1 MIQSAVMLERMNLQ
15 SGIFFRFNRH
25 ELDFLTRSANMR
37 TISSLVKALDLCYAH
52 PNGPN
57 GMYHYHT
64 WSECLSPCTG
74 ESQLVGVALDGFPIF
89 GPGINPETGLVWSQS
104 DMDACGGRDDENGNY
119 GYYTTVD
126 FPYVFQCYRGEIGN
140 TSPSIRDGN
149 CGLYGTNCDY
159 SGSGGAGAPGERDPS
174 AERIPECCRSRSC
187 GSDYTC
193 PPKPNRKKRST
204 TDPFSNPTQ
213 AGFLFQSTQILSL
226 DGALG
231 LTELLA
237 LITNKCT

>member
-1 MIQSAVMLERMNLQ
+1 MVCGYAYKIIPRE
-15 SGIFFRFNRH
+15 
-25 ELDFLTRSANMR
+25 
-37 TISSLVKALDLCYAH
+37 ALDLCYAH

-126 FPYVFQCYRGEIGN
+126 FPYVFHQILRV
-140 TSPSIRDGN
+140 SPSRKTSKFKS
-149 CGLYGTNCDY
+149 YGV
-159 SGSGGAGAPGERDPS
+159 
-174 AERIPECCRSRSC
+174 
-187 GSDYTC
+187 
-193 PPKPNRKKRST
+193 
-204 TDPFSNPTQ
+204 
-213 AGFLFQSTQILSL
+213 LV
-226 DGALG
+226 
-231 LTELLA
+231 
-237 LITNKCT
+237 

>member
-1 MIQSAVMLERMNLQ
+1 MNLQ
-15 SGIFFRFNRH
+15 PGISLLLGRTMIEIFQLIH
-25 ELDFLTRSANMR
+25 SRS
-37 TISSLVKALDLCYAH
+37 ILSLLIALDLCYAH
-52 PNGPN
+52 PNGPG

-74 ESQLVGVALDGFPIF
+74 HSQLVGVALDGFPIF
-89 GPGINPETGLVWSQS
+89 GPGINPDTGLVWSQS
-104 DMDACGGRDDENGNY
+104 DMDACGGRDDGNGNY

-140 TSPSIRDGN
+140 TSPTIRDGN

-159 SGSGGAGAPGERDPS
+159 SGSGGAGGAPQVNSGTQSGD
-174 AERIPECCRSRSC
+174 RIPECCRSRSC

-213 AGFLFQSTQILSL
+213 AGFQI
-226 DGALG
+226 DY
-231 LTELLA
+231 
-237 LITNKCT
+237 KV

>member
-1 MIQSAVMLERMNLQ
+1 
-15 SGIFFRFNRH
+15 
-25 ELDFLTRSANMR
+25 
-37 TISSLVKALDLCYAH
+37 
-52 PNGPN
+52 
-57 GMYHYHT
+57 MYHYHT

-159 SGSGGAGAPGERDPS
+159 SGSGGAAPQGNS
-174 AERIPECCRSRSC
+174 ATQSGDRIPECCRSRSC
-187 GSDYTC
+187 GSEYTC

-204 TDPFSNPTQ
+204 ANPFSNPTQ
-213 AGFLFQSTQILSL
+213 GDF
-226 DGALG
+226 
-231 LTELLA
+231 
-237 LITNKCT
+237 